1 MQLCLSSYI
10 PGGFLHACD
19 QNPTCLS
26 RRTYWNLAF
35 ILYQCRKHILILSHE
50 VFASHLHLKG
60 FRSEGWEVAAS
71 QEVLEAS
78 SGNGKSFRVHVMVLL
93 TWPINSLLGE
103 SSMLAIS

>member
-1 MQLCLSSYI
+1 MS
-10 PGGFLHACD
+10 FK
-19 QNPTCLS
+19 
-26 RRTYWNLAF
+26 
-35 ILYQCRKHILILSHE
+35 LYSRKHILILSHE